1 MASGVALLF
10 WFYRDLPV
18 CRNRLEGL
26 RKNNP
31 HTPIFGLYGGDPDDA
46 GRFRDALGPHLD
58 DFWAFDVRAPSKWK
72 WRHGDLM
79 LAAWY
84 EGRGRDLEWD
94 HVFVVQWDMLVLEPI
109 ESLLPALAPDEI
121 LLSGVTPV
129 AAHKGRWVWAEGGH
143 EAAYRGFLDMIQ
155 EQYGAVEPLS
165 CLFVIACLPRRLLA
179 AYAELPDAEV
189 GYIEYRLPTLASAVG
204 LRLVNDER
212 VDASQGPGENA
223 RAAGR
228 RQSLLNGTKRAIRLP
243 TILVEMTRKDGA
255 RLFHPYFGLFPSSPA
270 WALQSPGWG
279 AYVGYRRAH
288 TAIAARWHRLPF
300 VPNS

>member
-1 MASGVALLF
+1 MAGGVALLF

-26 RKNNP
+26 RDRNP
-31 HTPIFGLYGGDPDDA
+31 HTRIFGLYGGDPDDA
-46 GRFRDALGPHLD
+46 ERFRAELSPLLD
-58 DFWAFDVRAPSKWK
+58 DFWAFDVVAPSKWK

-84 EGRGRDLEWD
+84 ENRGRDLDWD
-94 HVFVVQWDMLVLEPI
+94 HVFVVQWDMLVLEPAAT
-109 ESLLPALAPDEI
+109 LLPALAPDEV
-121 LLSGVTPV
+121 LLSGVVPV
-129 AAHKGRWVWAEGGH
+129 AAHTGRWVWAEGGH
-143 EAAYRGFLDMIQ
+143 EPAYRGFLEMIQ
-155 EQYGAVEPLS
+155 KEYGAVEPLS

-212 VDASQGPGENA
+212 VDASQGPGANA
-223 RAAGR
+223 RSAGR
-228 RQSLLNGTKRAIRLP
+228 RQSLLNGTKRAIHLP
-243 TILVEMTRKDGA
+243 TILFEMNRRDGA

-270 WALQSPGWG
+270 WALKATPW
-279 AYVGYRRAH
+279 AVYVG
-288 TAIAARWHRLPF
+288 ARHARQAVMARVKRF
-300 VPNS
+300 T